1 MSKSISDPQ
10 KDSKSAST
18 SRQPYQKSLYPLKAK
33 HNIIPEKPHSN
44 SESYSD
50 SFEELSNPCSDEEKS
65 NLRAEIISRINTL
78 SPNKLSSVLTFLDN
92 LEPKQAPGR
101 PKPVIHKSKRPYSGK
116 VNDHSHDLE
125 IKVLSTWGHA
135 HLAGLTEI
143 EVFSAGQEL
152 IKLTQAMITVRNSG
166 VGALSNPGKIIDGEK
181 RTDDEKHMWLVPL
194 PVPPLNL
201 EICISLPSSDP
212 PAGLRLWNYN
222 KSFLD
227 SVKGIKEIQL
237 YKDKE
242 LVWEGIVQRGCGN
255 KFDDYSTDIPLASG
269 FCFKPDIDE
278 KEQESM
284 PVWVESKN
292 LEEKRA
298 RDKRLRPVA
307 SVPRAMHVR
316 ENEEYG
322 QGDAPHINP
331 AVLNFKKQSTTG
343 RERRI
348 EKPQESS
355 LIPEP
360 TLRILGLNS
369 KKKFVSEPLKES
381 LESLE
386 FFKITNE
393 SRIKRERIVNPK
405 PVESNNPKTVV
416 PEIKSLGNNREQKE
430 SDATD
435 ILDKFLAEQAIPKAI
450 VSSDMRVPNMPR
462 GQILRLVILSTWG
475 DQHYVGL
482 SGLEIYDDM
491 GNPVA
496 FQDPKSQISA
506 IPPDVN
512 ILPGY
517 GTDPRTVDKLL
528 DGVNWTCDD
537 LHVWLAPYTKG
548 QNNIVTIDLQSSVT
562 ISLIRIWNYNKSRIH
577 SFRGAKDMEVY
588 IDKQLVFKGE
598 ISKAPGR
605 ILDADQYCEYILL
618 TREEGIISRI
628 DTFDWVKS
636 FEHNQDADNELMS
649 TIRLQNRPG
658 TASKRIG
665 EDGRPMTS
673 AKIPK
678 ALPSNTSVF
687 GRKFRILIV
696 ETWGDAYYVGLT
708 GLQLIGLE
716 GPLVV
721 QKPWIEA
728 NPRDMNVIPGYSGDY
743 RTLDKLINNK
753 NQTIDDHNMWLIPF
767 TRGKYHYI
775 DIDLQEAQ
783 HITSIVFWNY
793 NKNQED
799 TARGVKEIVMYLDG
813 KCLTENGITLRKA
826 PGSADFDFAQVLNL
840 PYKESFVE
848 ISRPTFASSIV
859 LQDYE
864 TPCLPTGYI
873 LTIKLLSTW
882 GDNHYIGLNG
892 IEVFDN
898 TGKDVTQTG
907 CRVSAKPGSVRE
919 LGEMSDDVRTPDKL
933 VDGVNN
939 TKDDR
944 HMWLAPFQIPGAYFN
959 LNGGQ
964 PNEINI
970 IFEKKVVFG
979 YIRIWNYGKTP
990 ARAAKEIGVL
1000 IDDAVVYRGFLRQS
1014 GCSAVL
1020 FTGEAS
1026 VVQRVCDQVYRYEG
1040 DKLNVLQYN
1049 EGKLVGGLEQSKVVH
1064 ERPFTSVVKQY

>member
-1 MSKSISDPQ
+1 MSKPISSNPDPQ
-10 KDSKSAST
+10 KDSKSSSS

-33 HNIIPEKPHSN
+33 NNIIPDKAPHSN
-44 SESYSD
+44 SDSYSD
-50 SFEELSNPCSDEEKS
+50 SFEDVSTPDSDPES
-65 NLRAEIISRINTL
+65 SSLRSEILSRISTL
-78 SPNKLSSVLTFLDN
+78 SPTKLPSVLSFLESLD
-92 LEPKQAPGR
+92 PKQVRGR
-101 PKPVIHKSKRPYSGK
+101 PKPVIHKGKRPYSGK
-116 VNDHSHDLE
+116 VPEHSHELE
-125 IKVLSTWGHA
+125 IRVLSTWGHA

-143 EVFSAGQEL
+143 EVFSAGQEAIRL
-152 IKLTQAMITVRNSG
+152 SPPMIHVRNAG
-166 VGALSNPGKIIDGEK
+166 VGALSNPGKLIDGEK
-181 RTDDEKHMWLVPL
+181 RTDEEKHMWLVPL

-201 EICISLPSSDP
+201 EICISLPSAEA

-222 KSFLD
+222 RSFLD
-227 SVKGIKEIQL
+227 SVKGVKEIQL

-242 LVWEGIVQRGCGN
+242 LVWEGTVQRGCGN
-255 KFDDYSTDIPLASG
+255 KYDDYSTDIPLALG
-269 FCFKPDIDE
+269 FCFKSDVEE
-278 KEQESM
+278 KEQESI
-284 PVWVESKN
+284 PVWAESKN
-292 LEEKRA
+292 EEEKRA

-307 SVPRAMHVR
+307 SVPRVMHVR
-316 ENEEYG
+316 DNEE
-322 QGDAPHINP
+322 GDIPRVNP
-331 AVLNFKKQSTTG
+331 AVLNFKKQSATG
-343 RERRI
+343 RERRV
-348 EKPQESS
+348 ENPKESA

-369 KKKFVSEPLKES
+369 KKKFVAEPLKES

-393 SRIKRERIVNPK
+393 SRIKRERVINPK
-405 PVESNNPKTVV
+405 PAEGTNPRPVI
-416 PEIKSLGNNREQKE
+416 PEIPRPNNQKE
-430 SDATD
+430 PETAD
-435 ILDKFLAEQAIPKAI
+435 ILDKFLAEQALPRSA

-462 GQILRLVILSTWG
+462 GQVLRLVISSTWG

-491 GNPVA
+491 GNPLA
-496 FQDPKSQISA
+496 FQEPKSQISA

-537 LHVWLAPYTKG
+537 LHVWLAPFTKG
-548 QNNIVTIDLQSSVT
+548 QANVVTIDLRCPVT

-588 IDKQLVFKGE
+588 IDRQLVFKGE

-605 ILDADQYCEYILL
+605 VLDADQYCEYILL

-673 AKIPK
+673 AKVTK
-678 ALPSNTSVF
+678 ALPSSASVC
-687 GRKFRILIV
+687 GRKFRVLIV
-696 ETWGDAYYVGLT
+696 DTWGDAYYVGLT
-708 GLQLIGLE
+708 GLQLIGVE
-716 GPLVV
+716 GPLAL
-721 QKPWIEA
+721 QKAWIEA

-753 NQTIDDHNMWLIPF
+753 NQTSDDHNMWLIPF
-767 TRGKYHYI
+767 TRGKYHYV

-783 HITSIVFWNY
+783 CITAVVFWNY
-793 NKNQED
+793 NKNAED
-799 TARGVKEIVMYLDG
+799 TSRGVKEIVMYLDG
-813 KCLTENGITLRKA
+813 KCLTDHGVTLRKA
-826 PGSADFDFAQVLNL
+826 PGTADYDFAQVLSL
-840 PYKESFVE
+840 PYKESPVE
-848 ISRPTFASSIV
+848 VPRPVFASSLV
-859 LQDYE
+859 VQDYE

-873 LTIKLLSTW
+873 LSIKILSTW
-882 GDNHYIGLNG
+882 GDMHYVGLNG
-892 IEVFDN
+892 IEVFDS
-898 TGKDVTQTG
+898 TGKDVMQGGTP
-907 CRVSAKPGSVRE
+907 CRVVARPGSVRE
-919 LGEMSDDVRTPDKL
+919 VAEMSDDVRTPDKL

-939 TKDDR
+939 TRDDR
-944 HMWLAPFQIPGAYFN
+944 HMWLAPFQTPGAYFN

-964 PNEINI
+964 PNEIHI

-990 ARAAKEIGVL
+990 TRAAKEIGICV
-1000 IDDAVVYRGFLRQS
+1000 DDAVVYKGFLRQS

-1020 FTGEAS
+1020 FTGETS
-1026 VVQRVCDQVYRYEG
+1026 VVQRVCEQVYRYEG

-1049 EGKLVGGLEQSKVVH
+1049 EGKLVGGLEQNKVVP